1 MKAAWYERTGAARAV
16 LTVGEMPRPEPG
28 PGEVLVR
35 VHVSGVNPSDT
46 KSRAGTGARANPWP
60 RIVPHQDG
68 AGVVEAVGPGV
79 EPGRIGQRVWLYE
92 AQLGRAF
99 GTAAEYVALPSAQ
112 AVPLPDSTSF
122 EEGAAMGVPALT
134 AHRCVFG
141 GGPVAGQVL
150 LVTGGAGAV
159 GFYAIQFAARAGAR
173 VLATVSNT
181 AQAEAALAAGAVLAI
196 NRREEDVPVR
206 IAAFCGDDA
215 EGRGVDRVI
224 EVNFAANLPDV
235 LRVLKRGGSIA
246 TYASDAGLEP
256 AIPFR
261 QLLNLN
267 ARLDFTLVYTMG
279 EEAHRAAIA
288 ATTEGLA
295 RGTLHH
301 RIGPRFPLARIA
313 EAHEAVEAGGAPGKV
328 LVMLA

>member
-1 MKAAWYERTGAARAV
+1 MKAAWYEQAGAARAV
-16 LTVGEMPRPEPG
+16 LVVGEMPRPEPG

-68 AGVVEAVGPGV
+68 AGVVEAVGEGV
-79 EPGRIGQRVWLYE
+79 EPTRIGQRVWLYE

-99 GTAAEYVALPSAQ
+99 GTAADYVALPSAQ
-112 AVPLPDSTSF
+112 AVPLPDNTSF
-122 EEGAAMGVPALT
+122 EEGAALGVPALT

-159 GFYAIQFAARAGAR
+159 GFYAIQFAVRAGAR
-173 VLATVSNT
+173 VLATVSSA
-181 AQAEAALAAGAVLAI
+181 AQAEAALAAGALLAI
-196 NRREEDVPVR
+196 NRREEDVPARV
-206 IAAFCGDDA
+206 ASFCGDA
-215 EGRGVDRVI
+215 EGRGIDRVVD
-224 EVNFAANLPDV
+224 VNFAANLPEV

-261 QLLNLN
+261 QLMNLN

-279 EEAHRAAIA
+279 QEAHRAAIA

-295 RGTLHH
+295 RGTLRH
-301 RIGPRFPLARIA
+301 RLGPSFPLARIV

-328 LVMLA
+328 LVTLA